1 MMRVLTTLSLS
12 SPPSPHTPKSLNPSH
27 LGRNSIN
34 WAKKAL
40 VGALGG
46 ALSVG
51 LLVSSPSSIAIESS
65 PVSVQV
71 QPPSLE
77 YCREDDGD
85 VVAESGPEPVTT
97 NEGIVEEAW
106 EIVNDSFLD
115 TGRRSW
121 SPETWQV
128 RR

>member
-1 MMRVLTTLSLS
+1 MRVLTTLSLS
-12 SPPSPHTPKSLNPSH
+12 SPPSPHTPKSLIPSH
-27 LGRNSIN
+27 LGRNSII

-71 QPPSLE
+71 QPPSSE
-77 YCREDDGD
+77 YCREDEGE
-85 VVAESGPEPVTT
+85 VIAESGPEPVAT

-115 TGRRSW
+115 TGRPSW
-121 SPETWQV
+121 SPENWQV